1 MTKTSSFSPWI
12 RIFWQKVMAGY
23 AQNYQ
28 GWQLN
33 TNNTKQLINTK
44 LFNSIVI
51 LAQYFAPLLVVYHLG
66 TLVSRGKS
74 LGRRYKEPCSGWKAV
89 QRARLWLICLCY
101 WTAHWINAH
110 HYTELH
116 FTTLHWVALHYTALI
131 CTTLHYSALS
141 CTTLHYTALSCNAL
155 HCSVRKAS
163 SAPVSTVVF
172 LVMKGSN
179 VRCWHCTSWSVD
191 THFITLSSV
200 NNTIQEKCKGINVQR
215 TGSYLSFGEILRRGS
230 HERV

>member
-110 HYTELH
+110 HCTELH
-116 FTTLHWVALHYTALI
+116 YTTLHITALHITI
-131 CTTLHYSALS
+131 LS
-141 CTTLHYTALSCNAL
+141 CTTLQCTELHYTTLHCTELNYTTLHWAAL
-155 HCSVRKAS
+155 HYTRLHCTVCISS
-163 SAPVSTVVF
+163 SAPLTTVVF

-179 VRCWHCTSWSVD
+179 VRCWHWTSWSVD
-191 THFITLSSV
+191 TLYFTLLTV
-200 NNTIQEKCKGINVQR
+200 NSEAKQR
-215 TGSYLSFGEILRRGS
+215 YGEIRIELK
-230 HERV
+230 